1 MDDTSTYVAFR
12 VQSLLFGTI
21 LCILGFAAAG
31 AGLSCMDSRDGGRM
45 PEPEAAR
52 AVCVAFSGL
61 SAASF
66 ANSVRAARGI
76 TPARSTQF
84 L

>member
-1 MDDTSTYVAFR
+1 VAFR

-21 LCILGFAAAG
+21 LCILGFAATG
-31 AGLSCMDSRDGGRM
+31 AGPSCMDKRDGGRM

-52 AVCVAFSGL
+52 AVCVAFSEF
-61 SAASF
+61 SVASV

-76 TPARSTQF
+76 TPATSTQF
-84 L
+84 